1 MINSK
6 KVNFRL
12 DSGDEWSG
20 YCCRMATAE
29 EKKMHCSIPPSSR
42 HTNRKKEKPKLMR
55 DSLFWVAKATHI
67 FFFAADGERK

>member
-1 MINSK
+1 MINRK

-29 EKKMHCSIPPSSR
+29 EKKCIAPFRQAAGTP
-42 HTNRKKEKPKLMR
+42 TERKK
-55 DSLFWVAKATHI
+55 
-67 FFFAADGERK
+67 RKN